1 MMKKLFVGVS
11 LLLAATLANA
21 NIVSGGSELVTNGV
35 AVNIVPSDGGWGP
48 ILSIPEG
55 GYMSG
60 YAGTLNAR
68 HTGSFTATYLGQVA
82 SIGNFYMGN
91 TRMNGLRN
99 GGHIGDTNSMQV
111 AAGQVNFGF
120 GQDGCHSAG
129 CAGIFHNGDVNG
141 VKRGILFFLNTY
153 GLTDASGHLFD
164 FLVGYNDSAPVN
176 NDYDDF
182 VVGVRSV
189 PVPAAL
195 PLLASALGMFG
206 LSRRKS
212 KAKVA

>member
-21 NIVSGGSELVTNGV
+21 NIVSGGSELVTSGV
-35 AVNIVPSDGGWGP
+35 AVNIIPSDGGWGP
-48 ILSIPEG
+48 IGSIPEG
-55 GYMSG
+55 GYLSG

-82 SIGNFYMGN
+82 SYGNFYLGN
-91 TRMNGLRN
+91 TRMNGTRN
-99 GGHIGDTNSMQV
+99 GGTIGSTNSMNV

-120 GQDGCHSAG
+120 GTDNYHVGRPDE
-129 CAGIFHNGDVNG
+129 IFHNGDTNTFR
-141 VKRGILFFLNTY
+141 RGILFFLNTF
-153 GLTDASGHLFD
+153 GLTDAQGHLFD
-164 FLVGYNDSAPVN
+164 FLVGYNDHANVN
-176 NDYDDF
+176 ADYDDY

-212 KAKVA
+212 KAKAA